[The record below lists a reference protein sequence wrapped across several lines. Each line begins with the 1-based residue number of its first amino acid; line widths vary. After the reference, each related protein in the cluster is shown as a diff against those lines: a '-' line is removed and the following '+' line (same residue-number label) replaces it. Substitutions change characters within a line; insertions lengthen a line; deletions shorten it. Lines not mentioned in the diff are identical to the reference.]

1 MCLPTGKKWNGY
13 MLGKGLKE
21 QFPVEKNGKYPNKE
35 RSMNF
40 SAQKDADKYY
50 LGRIVI

>member
-1 MCLPTGKKWNGY
+1 MV

-21 QFPVEKNGKYPNKE
+21 QFPMEKSGKYPNKE

-40 SAQKDADKYY
+40 DAQKDADKYY
-50 LGRIVI
+50 LRWIVFLVLSIFHV

>member
-1 MCLPTGKKWNGY
+1 

-21 QFPVEKNGKYPNKE
+21 QFPMEKSSKYPNKE

-50 LGRIVI
+50 LRWIVF